1 MAFRPTT
8 ESGALPRFTL
18 PVVKVTVPDGRAV
31 PLAAFTVTVNFVV
44 ALSIKAV
51 EPAERVVVVA
61 TRGGVTV
68 TVTEPAEP
76 VKFPVGTKVAVML
89 FAPDARVDP
98 LMVSDPVETL
108 PVDDAAEIVP
118 REVVPNVKTTV
129 PKGADEPEATF
140 KVAVICVLP
149 VGVILAGAAVTTVV
163 VETDGADSVMTA
175 VPDDDAKPLAP
186 LYVATMELDPVCRLL
201 PATVRF
207 ADAAALELVSVAV
220 PNTAPP
226 RANEMLPEGGEL
238 AMADF
243 TATLSDV
250 VPPDAIVAGLAVTVR
265 VVETAG
271 AATVTVTGDEVE
283 DVNPADPP

>member
-1 MAFRPTT
+1 
-8 ESGALPRFTL
+8 
-18 PVVKVTVPDGRAV
+18 
-31 PLAAFTVTVNFVV
+31 
-44 ALSIKAV
+44 
-51 EPAERVVVVA
+51 
-61 TRGGVTV
+61 
-68 TVTEPAEP
+68 
-76 VKFPVGTKVAVML
+76 
-89 FAPDARVDP
+89 
-98 LMVSDPVETL
+98 
-108 PVDDAAEIVP
+108 
-118 REVVPNVKTTV
+118 
-129 PKGADEPEATF
+129 
-140 KVAVICVLP
+140 
-149 VGVILAGAAVTTVV
+149 
-163 VETDGADSVMTA
+163 
-175 VPDDDAKPLAP
+175 
-186 LYVATMELDPVCRLL
+186 L